1 MACDLPWEMRRS
13 YAPDAA
19 CTIRHKGL
27 ALLILPRSFAA
38 GPGVVQVSKEIA
50 IVGGGV
56 CGLAL
61 AINLHG
67 RGVPCRVYE
76 RAPEVKELGVGIT
89 LLPHAMREFTMLGVG
104 DALLAAGIENLESC
118 FFNRFGQLIYKEPR
132 GKHAGYQYPEVGI
145 HRGKLH
151 RILFEA
157 ARAKLGADR
166 IVTGRE
172 CTGFE
177 QDEEGVTVF
186 FKDVKGGISAPVRA
200 AALVACDGINSAV
213 RKQLV
218 PGDDVAFAGINTWR
232 GVTRRKPILT
242 GRSYMRVGSILTG
255 KLVIYPIVDNVDG
268 EGNQLINWMAEIKQE
283 NFGKNDWNRP
293 GDLKDF
299 FGIYESWRFGWL
311 DVAEMIRS
319 ADQILEYPMVDK
331 DPLPRWTHGRVTL
344 AGDAAHPMYPR
355 GSNGAAQAAIDAR
368 TLADLLAKHEEV
380 RAALQAYEAARL
392 EPTSK
397 VVRTNRE
404 FPPDFINIRVEELV
418 GDRPFDN
425 LDDYI
430 SQDELRALSENY
442 KKIAGFS
449 VSDVARPRS

>member
-1 MACDLPWEMRRS
+1 MAES
-13 YAPDAA
+13 AQE
-19 CTIRHKGL
+19 I
-27 ALLILPRSFAA
+27 LI
-38 GPGVVQVSKEIA
+38 I
-50 IVGGGV
+50 GGGV

-61 AINLHG
+61 AINLHE
-67 RGVPCRVYE
+67 RGVACRVYE

-89 LLPHAMREFTMLGVG
+89 LLPHAMREFTALGVG
-104 DALLAAGIENLESC
+104 DVLLNAGIENVESC

-132 GKHAGYQYPEVGI
+132 GKIAGYHYPEVGI
-145 HRGKLH
+145 HRGRLH

-157 ARAKLGADR
+157 ALDRLGTDR
-166 IVTGRE
+166 IVTDRE
-172 CTGFE
+172 CIGFE
-177 QDEEGVTVF
+177 QDEAGATAH
-186 FKDVKGGISAPVRA
+186 FKDGGGNPASARG
-200 AALVACDGINSAV
+200 AALIACDGINSAV
-213 RKQLV
+213 RRKLV
-218 PGDDVAFAGINTWR
+218 PGDDVVFAGINTWR

-268 EGNQLINWMAEIKQE
+268 EGKQLVNWMAEIKRDS
-283 NFGKNDWNRP
+283 FIKNDWNRP
-293 GDLKDF
+293 GDLADF
-299 FGIYESWRFGWL
+299 FTIYKDWRFDWL
-311 DVAEMIRS
+311 DVAEMIQD

-331 DPLPRWTHGRVTL
+331 DPLSRWTFGRVTL

-368 TLADLLAKHEEV
+368 TLADLLAKHADPRE
-380 RAALQAYEAARL
+380 ALKAYEAARL
-392 EPTSK
+392 EPTAK

-404 FPPDFINIRVEELV
+404 FPPDFINIKVEELV

-430 SQDELRALSENY
+430 TQDELRALSENY

-449 VSDVARPRS
+449 VSDVTQAGR